1 MGKKKKEKRTGWVVV
16 LFLAL
21 LAGALFIPLTRHWEA
36 IRPLAPDGTPPGAGK
51 SAPTDLSPPAAERRP
66 ADASPRSPQA
76 PALKVAILID
86 DIGHDLRPLREL
98 LRLGIPLNFAVLP
111 YRRHSREAAEMIH
124 DAGQEVL
131 LHLPME
137 PRGYPGEDPG
147 EGALLVALSDAEIAR
162 RVERALDAVPHIR
175 GVNNHMGSAFMAEE
189 GKVSAALA
197 VIGKRNLYFVDSRT
211 TANSRVEA
219 LAVLAGVPF
228 AARDIFLDNGRD
240 AGATLETLK
249 QAVRKGPA
257 GGRNVLVMIGHPYPE
272 TLAAL
277 QEALAFL
284 KAEGT
289 ETVHLSSL
297 LLEGDP
303 HRR

>member
-1 MGKKKKEKRTGWVVV
+1 V
-16 LFLAL
+16 
-21 LAGALFIPLTRHWEA
+21 
-36 IRPLAPDGTPPGAGK
+36 
-51 SAPTDLSPPAAERRP
+51 PAW
-66 ADASPRSPQA
+66 
-76 PALKVAILID
+76 KVAILID

-98 LRLGIPLNFAVLP
+98 LRLGIPLNFAILP
-111 YRRHSREAAEMIH
+111 YKRHSREAAEMIH
-124 DAGQEVL
+124 DAGQELL

-240 AGATLETLK
+240 AGATLDILK
-249 QAVRKGPA
+249 QAVRKGPPGA
-257 GGRNVLVMIGHPYPE
+257 RNVLVMIGHPYPE

-277 QEALAFL
+277 REALTFL
-284 KAEGT
+284 KVEGT

-297 LLEGDP
+297 LLEGEP
-303 HRR
+303 LRR